1 MKARTRLQLR
11 TLAVMVALVCLT
23 TPLFNWLTTGK
34 PESAPQ
40 GVLDGFIIATVAGG
54 YLIFVRDGVLRGWM
68 RRWRFTPSLL
78 LNSAVLATI
87 FLVGRGL
94 GQVISAG
101 DPAEFA
107 ESFRDDHIVY
117 AALFFV
123 GLSVILIFGVQMNR
137 MIGPNVLR
145 YFVMGSYHRPRDED
159 RVFLFLDLEG
169 STHLAE
175 ELGSSRYFALLRRF
189 VDDLTD
195 PVLEASGQIYL
206 YAGDEVLVTWSDE
219 DALEDGNCV
228 RCYFDIRDAI
238 DAAAPAYQRD
248 FGTVPRV
255 RAGVHG
261 GRVIAGELGDVK
273 QEIVYVGDVLNVT
286 ARLEEYAKRE
296 KLGLVVSDEL
306 LARLELPPGLV
317 AEPRGHI
324 VVRGRRAGLAV
335 SHVSRARTA
344 PVLGAD
350 RAGGEPP
357 LSR

>member
-1 MKARTRLQLR
+1 MTARTRLQLR
-11 TLAVMVALVCLT
+11 TLTVIVAMACLT
-23 TPLFNWLTTGK
+23 TPLFNWLTTGE
-34 PESAPQ
+34 PESALQ
-40 GVLDGFIIATVAGG
+40 GVLDGFIIATTVGG

-123 GLSVILIFGVQMNR
+123 GLSVILIFVVQMNR

-145 YFVMGSYHRPRDED
+145 YFVMGSYHRPRDEN

-175 ELGSSRYFALLRRF
+175 ELGSSRYYALLRRF
-189 VDDLTD
+189 VDDLTA
-195 PVLEASGQIYL
+195 PVLEACGQIYQ
-206 YAGDEVLVTWSDE
+206 YAGDEVLVTWSEE

-228 RCYFDIRDAI
+228 RCYFDILDAI

-248 FGTVPRV
+248 FGTLPRV

-261 GRVIAGELGDVK
+261 GRVIAGELGDIK
-273 QEIVYVGDVLNVT
+273 QEIVYVGDALNVT
-286 ARLEEYAKRE
+286 ARLEDYAKRE

-324 VVRGRRAGLAV
+324 EVRGRRAGLAV

-344 PVLGAD
+344 PVLGAGGR
-350 RAGGEPP
+350 RAASP
-357 LSR
+357 